1 MFSCIS
7 TVLLILIFIIA
18 LTLALPVYKARNS
31 RIRIQCAA
39 LQGMASSIE
48 VQLSFTLKS
57 ARSIVRKDCVGNKS
71 KDPMKSQAAR
81 NLQEAISDCEIT
93 LDFSSMKVQNKEC
106 EMSTKL

>member
-1 MFSCIS
+1 MIKVIIIHNKFVMIKLKRYPKRCLCCMFSCIS

-39 LQGMASSIE
+39 LQGIASSFD

-57 ARSIVRKDCVGNKS
+57 ARF
-71 KDPMKSQAAR
+71 
-81 NLQEAISDCEIT
+81 L
-93 LDFSSMKVQNKEC
+93 
-106 EMSTKL
+106 

>member
-1 MFSCIS
+1 MIKVIIIHNKFVMIKLKRYPKRCLCCMS

-39 LQGMASSIE
+39 LQGIASSFD

-57 ARSIVRKDCVGNKS
+57 ARF
-71 KDPMKSQAAR
+71 
-81 NLQEAISDCEIT
+81 L
-93 LDFSSMKVQNKEC
+93 
-106 EMSTKL
+106 

>member
-1 MFSCIS
+1 MIKLKRYPKRCLCCMFSCIS

-39 LQGMASSIE
+39 LQGIASSFD

-57 ARSIVRKDCVGNKS
+57 ARF
-71 KDPMKSQAAR
+71 
-81 NLQEAISDCEIT
+81 L
-93 LDFSSMKVQNKEC
+93 
-106 EMSTKL
+106 